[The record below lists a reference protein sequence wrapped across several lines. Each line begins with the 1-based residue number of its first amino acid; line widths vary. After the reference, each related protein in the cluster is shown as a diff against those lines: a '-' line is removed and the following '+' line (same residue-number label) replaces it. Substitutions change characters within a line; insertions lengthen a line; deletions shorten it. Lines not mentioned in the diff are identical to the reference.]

1 MQRSLLII
9 HQADPPPP
17 PAPGPEPPKASLCF
31 KAPPAG
37 LGGLTA
43 ETIPCP
49 TPVETKNKLCFD
61 PTVTGIDKL
70 TAKTIPCAGEATPP
84 AGDGVVTQLDDG
96 QVVAPVS
103 ATGNPVSLSTVGAK
117 GAADVGIPTLSV
129 SLSFPNR
136 GTCSTDRSPTSLGDP
151 SSNLLCWTPTCR
163 LQPHLPLLSPQ
174 PSLL

>member
-1 MQRSLLII
+1 MTI
-9 HQADPPPP
+9 HQADPPAP
-17 PAPGPEPPKASLCF
+17 PAPEPEPPKASLCF

-49 TPVETKNKLCFD
+49 TPVVTKNKLCFD
-61 PTVTGIDKL
+61 PTVTGIDRL

-103 ATGNPVSLSTVGAK
+103 ATGNPVSRSTVGAK
-117 GAADVGIPTLSV
+117 GAADIVVPTLPVSV
-129 SLSFPNR
+129 SFSNR
-136 GTCSTDRSPTSLGDP
+136 GTRSIDRLAISLGDP
-151 SSNLLCWTPTCR
+151 LSNLLSWTPTSR
-163 LQPHLPLLSPQ
+163 FQPHLLHLSPQ